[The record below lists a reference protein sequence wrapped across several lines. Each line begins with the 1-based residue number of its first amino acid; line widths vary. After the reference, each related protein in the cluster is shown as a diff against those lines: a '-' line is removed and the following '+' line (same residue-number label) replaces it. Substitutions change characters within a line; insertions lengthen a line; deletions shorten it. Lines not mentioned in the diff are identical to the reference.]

1 MELNFCA
8 FNQKKFL
15 RRFKKIYESS
25 VFLGRF
31 KITGK
36 YKDLIDNYEQMYKYL
51 STILKTPVIFENNN
65 IYIVLAE
72 IEGFLTAWDG
82 FKETIHNVTSIDGLT
97 ERHQKFIELQNLV
110 LNHLKEISEHPER
123 RPEYLNHD

>member
-1 MELNFCA
+1 MELNFCT

-36 YKDLIDNYEQMYKYL
+36 DKELLNNYEQMYKYL
-51 STILKTPVIFENNN
+51 SSILKTPVIFENNN

-82 FKETIHNVTSIDGLT
+82 FKETIDVYKRQLWTVAKSISPPYPV
-97 ERHQKFIELQNLV
+97 ISM
-110 LNHLKEISEHPER
+110 HLF
-123 RPEYLNHD
+123 L